1 MSKLRVRLIVSKA
14 TVKTMGKY
22 SRDIV
27 SLVSHNH
34 LFCLPPMFCLN
45 CDRFD
50 VLPELALVNG
60 VGPSIRTLL
69 DFLGLTLCH
78 YLITILGLFLLS

>member
-1 MSKLRVRLIVSKA
+1 
-14 TVKTMGKY
+14 
-22 SRDIV
+22 
-27 SLVSHNH
+27 
-34 LFCLPPMFCLN
+34 MFCLN